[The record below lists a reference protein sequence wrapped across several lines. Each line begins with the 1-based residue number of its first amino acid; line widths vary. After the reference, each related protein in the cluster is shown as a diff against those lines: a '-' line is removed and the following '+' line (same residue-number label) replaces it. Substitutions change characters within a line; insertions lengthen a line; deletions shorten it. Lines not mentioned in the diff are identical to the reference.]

1 MAINVAYALVEN
13 DLFGILNEELTGETG
28 ETKTRRTQAPNMVER
43 DVLDEDGQ
51 PTGET
56 VMVQDGWIRGGEDG
70 TETEV
75 VNVSRGGWKFFGNS
89 VESATGEVWRG
100 VRMWSPRLAE
110 VRTVA
115 DAYPSKLIALMIH
128 DADDAPPWDEDF
140 TADQTVNAAALL
152 VKQYYDNN
160 SIPYDQPANDD
171 DVGKLNFV
179 ITHPAM
185 GLDPVT
191 GTTNDEIIR
200 QGILPQL
207 RS

>member
-13 DLFGILNEELTGETG
+13 DLFGILNDELSGETG
-28 ETKTRRTQAPNMVER
+28 ETKTRRTQALSMVER

-56 VMVQDGWIRGGEDG
+56 VTVQDSWIRGGADG

-75 VNVSRGGWKFFGNS
+75 VNVSRGGWKFYGNS

-100 VRMWSPRLAE
+100 VRMWSPRLDA

-115 DAYPSKLIALMIH
+115 DAYPSKLIALMVH
-128 DADDAPPWDEDF
+128 NADDAPPWADDF
-140 TADQTVNAAALL
+140 TADETVNNAAIL
-152 VKQYYDNN
+152 VKNYYDNN

-185 GLDPVT
+185 GLEAVT
-191 GTTNDEIIR
+191 GTTNHEVIR
-200 QGILPQL
+200 LGILPQL
-207 RS
+207 R